1 MVNIIEHS
9 QSTEDKILDAAKI
22 VFVQNGLDG
31 TTMQQIADEAGINK
45 SLLHYYYRSK
55 QKLFTT
61 VLAYAF
67 KFVVPQL
74 QGILNSPDDIFV
86 KIEKLVAEYID
97 LLMKNKFIPAFIIHE
112 INRNPAIIVQIMQSA
127 GINPKVFIDQFKME
141 INRGNIREMDPRH
154 LIINIISLCIFPIIA
169 QPLAQRL
176 FFGNSDRDYQQFLGE
191 RKQVVTDFIIN
202 SIRM

>member
-1 MVNIIEHS
+1 MANIIETHS
-9 QSTEDKILDAAKI
+9 QSTEDKILEAAKK

-74 QGILNSPDDIFV
+74 QGILNSPDDIYV

-112 INRNPAIIVQIMQSA
+112 INRNPEIIVQIMQSA
-127 GINPKVFIDQFKME
+127 GINPKIFIDQFKME

-169 QPLAQRL
+169 QPLSQRL
-176 FFGNSDRDYQQFLGE
+176 FFEN
-191 RKQVVTDFIIN
+191 N
-202 SIRM
+202 